1 MERVENIL
9 ERIASYNPSANLD
22 TVKKA
27 YIFSAKVHQGQVR
40 ISGESYMVHPIEVAS
55 VLTHLKLDPASIA
68 TGFLHDTVEDT
79 HTTIEKIR
87 EIFGEEVASLV
98 DGVTKISK
106 ITFNSKEEKQAENFR
121 KMIIAM
127 SKDIRILLI
136 KLADR
141 LHNMRTLDAL
151 SPDKQVK
158 IAQETL
164 DIYAPLANRLGIGW
178 LKTELED
185 LALRYIS
192 SEKYREIEAK
202 LAKGKVERE
211 QYIQEVINIIQKTMK
226 EYGLEAEVT
235 GRQKHIYSIL
245 RKMESDGV
253 DIEDIFDIIAF
264 RIVVSSIT
272 ECYHAL
278 GIIHNLWKPVPGR
291 IKDFIAIP
299 KPNMYQS
306 LHTTVVGPRGNR
318 IEIQIRT
325 HEMHKIAEYG
335 IAAHWRYKEGRS
347 MPDKDDKRF
356 AWLRQL
362 MDWQKELKDPAEFM
376 ETVRVDLFQDEVFV
390 FTPNGDVK
398 EFPRGATTVDFA
410 YSIHTDIGHRCSAAK
425 VNGRLVPLKYKLN
438 NGDVV
443 EIITSINH
451 NPSKDWLKFVVT
463 SKART
468 RVRQW
473 VKIEEREK
481 SIALGKEI
489 CEKEF
494 RKYEADFNSILTEGT
509 LEEIAKTSF
518 NMNDVNTLLAGVGYG
533 KLSALQVL
541 GKILPPDR
549 LKSKTEG
556 GISRFKQVLQKIRK
570 PSSGEGII
578 IKGIDNVMI
587 RFARCCNPLPGDKI
601 IGFVSRGKGVAI
613 HTQLCPNIADI
624 DPERRIEAEWGKGLN
639 VVRPA
644 RITVV
649 CHDSKGVLADM
660 SAVIAEKE
668 ANISSADIDTTPDKK
683 AVCTFEIQVK
693 GLEHLNTII
702 RALRQIKKVIKV
714 QREVLQR

>member
-1 MERVENIL
+1 MERAEDIL
-9 ERIASYNPSANLD
+9 ERIASYNPSADLEI
-22 TVKKA
+22 VKKA

-40 ISGESYMVHPIEVAS
+40 ISGEPYMDHPIEVAS
-55 VLTHLKLDPASIA
+55 VLTHLKLDPLAIA

-79 HTTIEKIR
+79 HTTIEKIK
-87 EIFGEEVASLV
+87 EVFGEEVAALV

-127 SKDIRILLI
+127 SKDIRIILI

-141 LHNMRTLDAL
+141 LHNMRTLHAL
-151 SPDKQVK
+151 PPDRQIK

-178 LKTELED
+178 IKTELED
-185 LALRYIS
+185 LALRHINT
-192 SEKYREIEAK
+192 EKYKEIEAK
-202 LAKGKVERE
+202 LAKGKIERE
-211 QYIQEVINIIQKTMK
+211 HYIKEVIDILEKTIK
-226 EYGLEAEVT
+226 GHGLEADIT
-235 GRQKHIYSIL
+235 GRQKHTYSIL
-245 RKMESDGV
+245 RKMENDGV
-253 DIEDIFDIIAF
+253 DIEHIFDIIAF
-264 RIVVSSIT
+264 RIVVGSIT

-306 LHTTVVGPRGNR
+306 LHTTVVGPRGDR

-347 MPDKDDKRF
+347 IPDKDDKRF

-362 MDWQKELKDPAEFM
+362 MEWQKELKDPAEFM

-390 FTPNGDVK
+390 FTPKGDVK
-398 EFPRGATTVDFA
+398 EFPKDATPVDFA
-410 YSIHTDIGHRCSAAK
+410 YSVHTDIGHRCSAAK
-425 VNGRLVPLKYKLN
+425 VNGRLVPLKSTLK

-443 EIITSINH
+443 EIITSSNH

-463 SKART
+463 SKAKT
-468 RVRQW
+468 NIRQW
-473 VKIEEREK
+473 IKIEERGK
-481 SIALGKEI
+481 SIALGKEM

-494 RKYEADFNSILTEGT
+494 KKYELDINRMLKDGT
-509 LEEIAKTSF
+509 LEDTAKTHF
-518 NMNDVNTLLAGVGYG
+518 NMNDANGLLAGIGYG
-533 KLSALQVL
+533 KISAIQIL
-541 GKILPPDR
+541 GKILPSER
-549 LKSKTEG
+549 LKPETEK
-556 GISRFKQVLQKIRK
+556 GISKFKKVLQRIRK
-570 PSSGEGII
+570 PASGDGII

-587 RFARCCNPLPGDKI
+587 RFAKCCNPLPGDKI
-601 IGFVSRGKGVAI
+601 IGFVSRGRGVTI
-613 HTQLCPNIADI
+613 HARLCPNVMDT
-624 DPERRIEAEWGKGLN
+624 DPERRIEADWGKGPN
-639 VVRPA
+639 VSRPA

-649 CHDSKGVLADM
+649 CHDTKGVLADM

-668 ANISSADIDTTPDKK
+668 ANISSADVNTTPDKK
-683 AVCTFEIQVK
+683 AICTFEIQVND
-693 GLEHLNTII
+693 LEHLNNVIKS
-702 RALRQIKKVIKV
+702 LQQIKKVIKV
-714 QREVLQR
+714 QRVIS